1 MKSSEKFEKQFI
13 RSDLYNVFNENCS
26 SYIIKVGELFKPA
39 LLKSDLNQILK
50 KKCSAYIISIK
61 LVQREYDSLH
71 INIVVYKLGIGFA
84 NLQTLKA
91 YCRLKTLYS
100 LLLVSSSSITV

>member
-1 MKSSEKFEKQFI
+1 MMKSSEQFEKQLI
-13 RSDLYNVFNENCS
+13 RWDLYNIFNENCS

-39 LLKSDLNQILK
+39 LLKLDLKQIFK

-71 INIVVYKLGIGFA
+71 INIIIYKL
-84 NLQTLKA
+84 LV
-91 YCRLKTLYS
+91 
-100 LLLVSSSSITV
+100 LLIYKL